1 MQAPNFN
8 FTLNTFWFFP
18 LKAVAVLLDREKW
31 VWNSRRD
38 FIFYLGTRWWWT
50 CGLHSWRE
58 DDWRAG
64 DCWAF
69 GQGHETKEPRQ
80 QRAQDLPCLCMFSS
94 IHLAFFQSVFLF
106 TFWGGTIP
114 KTDPGGRLCLEVPGL
129 ATKGKKTERQ
139 KGYTAKWDNNRRAI
153 YLQFKK
159 KKGTFWSLLK
169 QGKTACH
176 TGLILC
182 IAWTSAG
189 PNHSSL
195 PFSPRTRPDSQAS
208 CLLTGAGTVPLP
220 PVGLFPQVHREPGA
234 SCPLGIRNT
243 ASGSYSSAF
252 NCNSWGAPWGAAF
265 LLGFEQRGLHC
276 CFCHRPNAISP
287 HL

>member
-1 MQAPNFN
+1 MMNLWTAQLAGGWL
-8 FTLNTFWFFP
+8 TGRW
-18 LKAVAVLLDREKW
+18 LLGIW
-31 VWNSRRD
+31 P
-38 FIFYLGTRWWWT
+38 GTRNQGAKAAT
-50 CGLHSWRE
+50 SSGL
-58 DDWRAG
+58 A
-64 DCWAF
+64 
-69 GQGHETKEPRQ
+69 
-80 QRAQDLPCLCMFSS
+80 LPVHVLRLWCSS

-176 TGLILC
+176 TDLILC
-182 IAWTSAG
+182 TAWTSAG

-220 PVGLFPQVHREPGA
+220 PVGLFPQAHREPGA

-276 CFCHRPNAISP
+276 CFCHRPNAIST